1 MSGDSGKLERE
12 GGIGMSETMHEALH
26 RVFGFQQFRPNQEE
40 IVARILEQRDVFAVM
55 PTGGGKSLCYQLPAH
70 MLDGLCVVISP
81 LISLMKDQVDAAKA
95 NGLDAE
101 FLNSSLGMKERA
113 RVFQALENFQLDLL
127 YVSPER
133 FAMPDFID
141 TLKKAEVRFFAIDE
155 AHCISEWGHDFRP
168 DYLSLSNIVKHFP
181 KAGIAAFTATATHK
195 VSEDII
201 RKLGLRNPHLTRAS
215 FDRPNLFYQVVPKDN
230 LEIQLLEFLRKH
242 PGESGIIYR
251 TSRKSVESTAEFLQG
266 QGIKA
271 LAYHAGLTPKQ
282 RKDNQDKF
290 NRDEVEVVVATIAF
304 GMGIDKSNVRF
315 VLHGDL
321 PKNMEGYYQETGR
334 AGRDGE
340 PSRCV
345 LYFSRADIVKL
356 RYFIEQ
362 TEDPD
367 ERKIAEHQL
376 FQMVR
381 FAEANVCRRKTILGY
396 FGEDYEKENCET
408 CDICVGDV
416 ERMDATVPA
425 QKVMSAV
432 YRSGERFGAAHIA
445 DIVVGANTARIREL
459 GHDQLKTYGVGK
471 DETKKYWR
479 RMIDDLLAQECLVQ
493 DAERFSAL
501 ALTPK
506 GKQVL
511 FGKKKFEVIRQKA
524 FQASD
529 KTQVAGDYSRKLFDQ
544 LRAERQRLAQEEGV
558 PPFVIFSDR
567 TLREMALYFP
577 DTPEQM
583 AGISGVGAAKLDK
596 YGDTFMT
603 IIEMFKIRFPEEAEQ
618 RAVLQVPIKIK
629 KKKKRPG
636 QTVRETLK
644 MAKAGHSLEGIAAV
658 RDLTESTVAQHIET
672 LLADGETL
680 EIEKLLPAETRQLCE
695 ELFGRMGGASLRS
708 IIEASGNKVTYADLR
723 VVRAFMQQS

>member
-1 MSGDSGKLERE
+1 
-12 GGIGMSETMHEALH
+12 MSETMHDALH
-26 RVFGFQQFRPNQEE
+26 RVFGFQQFRPNQQE
-40 IVARILEQRDVFAVM
+40 IVTHILEKQDVFAVM

-101 FLNSSLGMKERA
+101 FLNSSLGVKDRA
-113 RVFQALENFQLDLL
+113 RVFQSLENYQLDLL

-133 FAMPDFID
+133 FAMPDFIAL
-141 TLKKAEVRFFAIDE
+141 LKKSEVTFFAIDE

-168 DYLSLSNIVKHFP
+168 DYLSLSTIVKHFP

-195 VSEDII
+195 VSDDII

-215 FDRPNLFYQVVPKDN
+215 FDRPNLFYQVLPKDN
-230 LEIQLLEFLRKH
+230 LDIQLLEFLRGH

-251 TSRKSVESTAEFLQG
+251 TSRKSVEATADFLQG

-345 LYFSRADIVKL
+345 LYFSRGDIVKL

-362 TEDPD
+362 TEDPN
-367 ERKIAEHQL
+367 ERKIAEDQL

-381 FAEANVCRRKTILGY
+381 FAEANVCRRKAVLGY

-432 YRSGERFGAAHIA
+432 YRTGEKFGATYIA
-445 DIVVGANTARIREL
+445 DVVVGAKTQKIREL

-471 DETKKYWR
+471 AENKKYWR
-479 RMIDDLLAQECLVQ
+479 RVIDDLLAQECMVQ
-493 DAERFSAL
+493 NAERFSAL
-501 ALTPK
+501 ELTPK

-511 FGKKKFEVIRQKA
+511 LGKKKFEVIRQKEL
-524 FQASD
+524 QTSS
-529 KTQVAGDYSRKLFDQ
+529 VAAVGDYCRKLFDQ
-544 LRAERQRLAQEEGV
+544 LRAERQRLAQAEGV
-558 PPFVIFSDR
+558 PPFVVFSDR
-567 TLREMALYFP
+567 TLREMATYFP
-577 DTPEQM
+577 DTSEQM
-583 AGISGVGAAKLDK
+583 NGISGVGAAKLAK

-603 IIEMFKIRFPEEAEQ
+603 IIEMFKIRYPEEAEQ
-618 RAVLQVPIKIK
+618 RSVLQVPIKIQK
-629 KKKKRPG
+629 KKKKRG
-636 QTVRETLK
+636 QTVRETEK
-644 MAKAGHSLEGIAAV
+644 MAKDGFSMEAIAAV
-658 RDLTESTVAQHIET
+658 RDLSEATISLHIET
-672 LLADGETL
+672 LLAEGDGDGL
-680 EIEKLLPAETRQLCE
+680 EIDQLLDPEKRLLCE
-695 ELFGRMGGASLRS
+695 KMFQRMGGASMKS
-708 IIEASGNKVTYADLR
+708 IIEASGNKVAYADLR
-723 VVRAFMQQS
+723 VVRAFMQQAER

>member
-1 MSGDSGKLERE
+1 
-12 GGIGMSETMHEALH
+12 
-26 RVFGFQQFRPNQEE
+26 
-40 IVARILEQRDVFAVM
+40 M

-101 FLNSSLGMKERA
+101 FLNSSLGVKDRA
-113 RVFQALENFQLDLL
+113 RVFQSLENYQLDLL

-133 FAMPDFID
+133 FAMPDFIAL
-141 TLKKAEVRFFAIDE
+141 LKKSEVTFFAIDE

-168 DYLSLSNIVKHFP
+168 DYLSLSTIVKHFP

-195 VSEDII
+195 VSDDII

-215 FDRPNLFYQVVPKDN
+215 FDRPNLFYQVLPKDN
-230 LEIQLLEFLRKH
+230 LDIQLLEFLRGH

-251 TSRKSVESTAEFLQG
+251 TSRKSVEATADFLQG

-345 LYFSRADIVKL
+345 LYFSRGDIVKL

-362 TEDPD
+362 TEDPN
-367 ERKIAEHQL
+367 ERKIAEDQL

-381 FAEANVCRRKTILGY
+381 FAEANVCRRKAVLGY

-432 YRSGERFGAAHIA
+432 YRTGEKFGATYIA
-445 DIVVGANTARIREL
+445 DVVVGAKTQKIREL

-471 DETKKYWR
+471 AENKKYWR
-479 RMIDDLLAQECLVQ
+479 RVIDDLLAQECMVQ
-493 DAERFSAL
+493 NAERFSAL
-501 ALTPK
+501 ELTPK

-511 FGKKKFEVIRQKA
+511 LGKKKFEVIRQKEL
-524 FQASD
+524 QTSS
-529 KTQVAGDYSRKLFDQ
+529 VAAVGDYCRKLFDQ
-544 LRAERQRLAQEEGV
+544 LRAERQRLAQAEGV
-558 PPFVIFSDR
+558 PPFVVFSDR
-567 TLREMALYFP
+567 TLREMATYFP
-577 DTPEQM
+577 DTSEQM
-583 AGISGVGAAKLDK
+583 NGISGVGAAKLAK

-603 IIEMFKIRFPEEAEQ
+603 IIEMFKIRYPEEAEQ
-618 RAVLQVPIKIK
+618 RSVLQVPIKIQK
-629 KKKKRPG
+629 KKKKRG
-636 QTVRETLK
+636 QTVRETEK
-644 MAKAGHSLEGIAAV
+644 MAKDGFSMEAIAAV
-658 RDLTESTVAQHIET
+658 RDLSEATISLHIET
-672 LLADGETL
+672 LLAEGDGDGL
-680 EIEKLLPAETRQLCE
+680 EIDQLLDPEKRLLCE
-695 ELFGRMGGASLRS
+695 KMFQRMGGASMKS
-708 IIEASGNKVTYADLR
+708 IIEASGNKVAYADLR
-723 VVRAFMQQS
+723 VVRAFMQQAER